1 MPQPQINNHFFKS
14 ISSWDDFV
22 STLLPLSKKEK
33 GDAFELLT
41 KYFFLLHP
49 VYSFYDNVWMLSEVP
64 QKELE
69 YLGLPSHDLGID
81 LIAKDGNEYHA
92 IQCKYHSD
100 KNKSVTFKEVSTFT
114 TLVES
119 NSKISQGYICS
130 SALSTSKN
138 LDKVNKGGL
147 IKLLADTWGGLD
159 EEFFKNLNQ
168 KLNGRKTK
176 LTPYTP
182 REHQKKA
189 LVDATQHFVTNKQTR
204 GKLIF
209 PCGAG
214 KSLTGYWIIRELN
227 PKSTIIAV
235 PSLSLVKQTLEVYLR
250 EMAANGTKV
259 KWLCICSDEGIG
271 RNDDVAF
278 FTDNLGVPCQTDP
291 TYIENWLKD
300 NKDENK
306 VIFTTYQSGRI
317 IAELSKKLKMTFDV
331 GIFDEAHK
339 TVGADTKLFSHLLFE
354 KNINISKRVFM
365 TATERFYAGSRDDI
379 ISMDDEDIYG
389 ETFTQMSFKEAI
401 ELELLTDYKV
411 ITIDVKKSEIA
422 EFIKDNNLVQLNS
435 KWKKETEAR
444 SLASMLALR
453 KAMKQ
458 FNINHAVSF
467 HSSIEKATRS
477 KELQRD
483 ITDTYNYQPI
493 DTYTVSGKIPTTK
506 RNDIVQEFAK
516 SPKALITNARC
527 LTEGVDVPNIDCIVF
542 ADPRKSRV
550 DIVQALGRA
559 LRKKEGKDWGYVI
572 LPVVY
577 DEVTGEI
584 DNDNFNE
591 ILSIVR
597 GLAANDERIIEYFK
611 DKSLGE
617 GSKESFGGAELFS
630 MISETLSE
638 SDLAEQLSIKI
649 WEKLSRFNWLP
660 FEEAKS
666 FVHKLALKSEPEW
679 RVYIKSKNRHLNIPT
694 SPWTV
699 YKDRGWVDWGDWL
712 GTGNLHWSKESYLNF
727 KDAREFVQI
736 LGFKSQK
743 EWYKYCK
750 SGNKPANL
758 PRTVDRTYRDEWT
771 NWGDFLG
778 SGRVANKDKIYR
790 TYGEALKFSKNLNL
804 KNASEWR
811 SFTKSPLMPIDIP
824 KTPEGTYKNEWESW
838 AVFLGTENLKNIKY
852 KDFKSAKEFA
862 HKLNLKTEKDWN
874 AYAKSNEKPPDI
886 PHNVRRAYNGKGWNG
901 MKDFLGADPED
912 VISRY
917 NWLSYE
923 EAKKLTIKMNLT
935 SMKDWFE
942 YTKSKSF
949 PENIPIKPDWVY
961 RNSGWKSWGD
971 FLGTG
976 NIASFN
982 KVYLSYNEAQHQI
995 RKLKLKGW
1003 KGWRIFTKSK
1013 EFPNNIPK
1021 NPHSVYKNKGWS
1033 DMSTFLGD
1041 KVSHKKTL
1049 RSRKFVL
1056 AREFVRSL
1064 NLTSGN
1070 DWKKYC
1076 ESGKKPFDI
1085 PKTPNS
1091 VYKNKGWK
1099 GWADFLGK

>member
-1 MPQPQINNHFFKS
+1 MSRSQVNNHFFKL
-14 ISSWDDFV
+14 ISSWDNFV
-22 STLLPLSKKEK
+22 TTLLPLSNKEK

-41 KYFFLLHP
+41 KYFFLLNP
-49 VYSFYDNVWMLSEVP
+49 VYSFYDNVWILSEVP

-81 LIAKDGNEYHA
+81 LIAKTDNEYHA

-138 LDKVNKGGL
+138 FDKVNKGGL
-147 IKLLADTWGGLD
+147 IKLLADTWRGLD

-168 KLNGRKTK
+168 KLNGKKTK

-182 REHQKKA
+182 RDHQKKA

-250 EMAANGTKV
+250 EMAANDTKS
-259 KWLCICSDEGIG
+259 KWLCVCSDEGIG
-271 RNDDVAF
+271 RNDDVVF

-444 SLASMLALR
+444 SLSSMLALR

-458 FNINHAVSF
+458 FNIKNAVSF

-477 KELQRD
+477 KDLQKY

-617 GSKESFGGAELFS
+617 GSKGKSGGAELFT

-638 SDLAEQLSIKI
+638 SELSEQLYIKV
-649 WEKLSRFNWLP
+649 WEKLSRFNW
-660 FEEAKS
+660 
-666 FVHKLALKSEPEW
+666 
-679 RVYIKSKNRHLNIPT
+679 
-694 SPWTV
+694 
-699 YKDRGWVDWGDWL
+699 
-712 GTGNLHWSKESYLNF
+712 
-727 KDAREFVQI
+727 
-736 LGFKSQK
+736 
-743 EWYKYCK
+743 
-750 SGNKPANL
+750 
-758 PRTVDRTYRDEWT
+758 
-771 NWGDFLG
+771 
-778 SGRVANKDKIYR
+778 
-790 TYGEALKFSKNLNL
+790 
-804 KNASEWR
+804 
-811 SFTKSPLMPIDIP
+811 MP
-824 KTPEGTYKNEWESW
+824 
-838 AVFLGTENLKNIKY
+838 
-852 KDFKSAKEFA
+852 
-862 HKLNLKTEKDWN
+862 
-874 AYAKSNEKPPDI
+874 
-886 PHNVRRAYNGKGWNG
+886 
-901 MKDFLGADPED
+901 
-912 VISRY
+912 
-917 NWLSYE
+917 YE
-923 EAKKLTIKMNLT
+923 EARTFARALKLSGESGWRAYRRVNILPFGMPVSPSVT
-935 SMKDWFE
+935 
-942 YTKSKSF
+942 YGKSF
-949 PENIPIKPDWVY
+949 I
-961 RNSGWKSWGD
+961 GWGD

-976 NIASFN
+976 NLNTDQFYEQLWSYEKSKKYLKELKITSQSKFSSFKKSSDFPTQIPRNPNLVYTKLNQWVNWGDFLSTGRVATRNREYRDFNKAVKWARTLNLNSEKEWREYKKNNKLPIDIPRSPETSYGKKNEWLGYAHWLGYKSISKPKLTKSFN
-982 KVYLSYNEAQHQI
+982 HYRKIA
-995 RKLKLKGW
+995 RKLNLKTRGEWYNLYKNGKLPKEINYSQPDKKFKEWISWSDFLGSSKFSGKKMHSMMIDYKKLQKLAINNGLKTAKDYYNYVKANNPNGWPKHPESTYKYTKEWLGWGNFLNTGSQSNRQKRLNFLSFDEAKLVVSRQNLKGW
-1003 KGWRIFTKSK
+1003 KDWRVYTKSK
-1013 EFPNNIPK
+1013 NFPERIPK
-1021 NPHSVYKNKGWS
+1021 CPNETYKNDWI
-1033 DMSTFLGD
+1033 DM
-1041 KVSHKKTL
+1041 
-1049 RSRKFVL
+1049 
-1056 AREFVRSL
+1056 
-1064 NLTSGN
+1064 
-1070 DWKKYC
+1070 
-1076 ESGKKPFDI
+1076 
-1085 PKTPNS
+1085 
-1091 VYKNKGWK
+1091 
-1099 GWADFLGK
+1099 ADFLGINKTKP

>member
-1 MPQPQINNHFFKS
+1 MPQSQINNHFFKS

-22 STLLPLSKKEK
+22 SSLLPLSKKEK

-81 LIAKDGNEYHA
+81 LIAKTGNEYHA
-92 IQCKYHSD
+92 IQCKYHSN

-138 LDKVNKGGL
+138 FDKVNKGGL

-168 KLNGRKTK
+168 KLNGKKTK

-271 RNDDVAF
+271 KNDDVAF
-278 FTDNLGVPCQTDP
+278 FTDNLGVPCQTNP

-379 ISMDDEDIYG
+379 ISMDDEDIYD

-458 FNINHAVSF
+458 FNIKNAVSF

-477 KELQRD
+477 KELQKY

-493 DTYTVSGKIPTTK
+493 DTFTVSGKIPTTK

-584 DNDNFNE
+584 DNNNFNE

-617 GSKESFGGAELFS
+617 GSKERSGGAELFT

-649 WEKLSRFNWLP
+649 WEKLSRFNWMP
-660 FEEAKS
+660 YEE
-666 FVHKLALKSEPEW
+666 
-679 RVYIKSKNRHLNIPT
+679 
-694 SPWTV
+694 
-699 YKDRGWVDWGDWL
+699 
-712 GTGNLHWSKESYLNF
+712 
-727 KDAREFVQI
+727 AREFARS
-736 LGFKSQK
+736 LKL
-743 EWYKYCK
+743 
-750 SGNKPANL
+750 SGESAWRSYRKTKTL
-758 PRTVDRTYRDEWT
+758 PIGIPV
-771 NWGDFLG
+771 
-778 SGRVANKDKIYR
+778 SPSV
-790 TYGEALKFSKNLNL
+790 TYGV
-804 KNASEWR
+804 
-811 SFTKSPLMPIDIP
+811 SFT
-824 KTPEGTYKNEWESW
+824 G
-838 AVFLGTENLKNIKY
+838 
-852 KDFKSAKEFA
+852 
-862 HKLNLKTEKDWN
+862 
-874 AYAKSNEKPPDI
+874 
-886 PHNVRRAYNGKGWNG
+886 
-901 MKDFLGADPED
+901 
-912 VISRY
+912 
-917 NWLSYE
+917 
-923 EAKKLTIKMNLT
+923 
-935 SMKDWFE
+935 
-942 YTKSKSF
+942 
-949 PENIPIKPDWVY
+949 
-961 RNSGWKSWGD
+961 WGD

-976 NIASFN
+976 NLNTAQFYNQLWSYDKSKKYLKERGISSQTKFNLLKKGPDFPMQIPRNPQLVYSKLSQWIDWGDFLSSGRIATRNREYREFNKAVEWARTLNLNSEKEWREYKKNNKLPVDIPRTPQGTYGKKNQWLGFSHWLGYKSIAKPEITKSFN
-982 KVYLSYNEAQHQI
+982 HYRKTARKLNLSSRREWHTLYKNGKLPNEINYSSPDKKFKEWISWSDFLGSGAVSGRKKHSMMISYKKLQKLAINSGLKTAREYYDYVKDNNPEGWPKHPESTYKHTKEWLGWGKFLNTGRQSNKNKRGNFLSFNEA
-995 RKLKLKGW
+995 KL
-1003 KGWRIFTKSK
+1003 I
-1013 EFPNNIPK
+1013 
-1021 NPHSVYKNKGWS
+1021 
-1033 DMSTFLGD
+1033 
-1041 KVSHKKTL
+1041 VS
-1049 RSRKFVL
+1049 RQ
-1056 AREFVRSL
+1056 
-1064 NLTSGN
+1064 NL
-1070 DWKKYC
+1070 
-1076 ESGKKPFDI
+1076 
-1085 PKTPNS
+1085 
-1091 VYKNKGWK
+1091 K
-1099 GWADFLGK
+1099 GWADWRVYIKSENFPERIPKYPNETYKNDWIDMNDFLGKE

>member
-81 LIAKDGNEYHA
+81 LIAKTGNEYHA

-168 KLNGRKTK
+168 KLNGKKTK

-189 LVDATQHFVTNKQTR
+189 LVDATQHFVTNKQAR

-458 FNINHAVSF
+458 FNIKNAVSF

-477 KELQRD
+477 KELQKY

-617 GSKESFGGAELFS
+617 GSKGSSGGAELFT

-649 WEKLSRFNWLP
+649 WEKLSKFNWLP
-660 FEEAKS
+660 FEEARE
-666 FVHKLALKSEPEW
+666 FVHKLGFKGESEW
-679 RVYIKSKNRHLNIPT
+679 RKYLTSKNRHLNIP
-694 SPWTV
+694 SNPRGV
-699 YKDRGWVDWGDWL
+699 YENKGWVDFGDWL
-712 GTGNLHWSKESYLNF
+712 GTGYIHWTKRDYLSF
-727 KDAREFVQI
+727 KVARDFVHT
-736 LGFKSQK
+736 L
-743 EWYKYCK
+743 
-750 SGNKPANL
+750 
-758 PRTVDRTYRDEWT
+758 
-771 NWGDFLG
+771 
-778 SGRVANKDKIYR
+778 
-790 TYGEALKFSKNLNL
+790 NLN
-804 KNASEWR
+804 
-811 SFTKSPLMPIDIP
+811 
-824 KTPEGTYKNEWESW
+824 
-838 AVFLGTENLKNIKY
+838 
-852 KDFKSAKEFA
+852 
-862 HKLNLKTEKDWN
+862 
-874 AYAKSNEKPPDI
+874 
-886 PHNVRRAYNGKGWNG
+886 
-901 MKDFLGADPED
+901 
-912 VISRY
+912 
-917 NWLSYE
+917 
-923 EAKKLTIKMNLT
+923 
-935 SMKDWFE
+935 SMKDWFM

-949 PENIPIKPDWVY
+949 PKNIPIKPDWGY
-961 RNSGWKSWGD
+961 RNHGWKNWGDFLGTGTVANYKKKYKSYDEAKKYISNFKINKRDKYFQLHKINTFSMDMPYNPARKYKYSGWKNWGD

-982 KVYLSYNEAQHQI
+982 RVYLSYNEAQHQI

-1003 KGWRIFTKSK
+1003 KGWRIFIKHK

-1021 NPHSVYKNKGWS
+1021 NPHSVYKDKGWI

-1049 RSRKFVL
+1049 KSREFVL

-1064 NLTSGN
+1064 NLTSSN
-1070 DWKKYC
+1070 EWKKYS
-1076 ESGKKPFDI
+1076 ESGEKPSDI
-1085 PKTPNS
+1085 PKHPNS
-1091 VYKNKGWK
+1091 VYKNKGWISMYDWLGYEKKEYLSYEETKKYLQKFNLKSWNDFKKFAATSSRPLNIPGHPHIIYKNK
-1099 GWADFLGK
+1099 GWVSISDLLGYESKSTARVFREFNDAKEFLRKLKLKNQIEWQKFAKSNLKPNDIPSNPQKVYKDKGWKGLGDWLGKEK